1 MSLVKISSEGSSCG
15 CPVLVIFSFVFR
27 DQLPGRHTVFSTL
40 ATMGLKLAAKKSY
53 HPGKETN
60 KARVARDEQ
69 LERESRDSQLES
81 ERLDRFSALRQKAGL
96 VDISLEAKQNDKV
109 GAVGSLQTFDKI
121 VDPPKRAN
129 NRVNKM
135 DPELAKAKMDP
146 LADMNRFLE
155 ETEKWEALGGGE
167 ETRSRDERSRAEA
180 GSDLTETVVR
190 KHRSKRRRRSHRVSK
205 DR

>member
-1 MSLVKISSEGSSCG
+1 
-15 CPVLVIFSFVFR
+15 
-27 DQLPGRHTVFSTL
+27 
-40 ATMGLKLAAKKSY
+40 MGLKLAAKKSY
-53 HPGKETN
+53 HPGKEAN

-69 LERESRDSQLES
+69 LERESRDAQLET

-96 VDISLEAKQNDKV
+96 VDLAVEAKQKDKIE
-109 GAVGSLQTFDKI
+109 AVGSLQTFDKI
-121 VDPPKRAN
+121 VEPPRRVS

-146 LADMNRFLE
+146 LADVNRFVE
-155 ETEKWEALGGGE
+155 ETEKWEAAGGE
-167 ETRSRDERSRAEA
+167 SETRSRDQKSRDQRSHDQRSHDEF
-180 GSDLTETVVR
+180 SETVVR

>member
-1 MSLVKISSEGSSCG
+1 
-15 CPVLVIFSFVFR
+15 
-27 DQLPGRHTVFSTL
+27 
-40 ATMGLKLAAKKSY
+40 MGLKLAAKKSY
-53 HPGKETN
+53 HPGKEAN

-69 LERESRDSQLES
+69 LERESRDSQLET

-96 VDISLEAKQNDKV
+96 VDLAVEAKQKDKIE
-109 GAVGSLQTFDKI
+109 AVGSLQTFDKI
-121 VDPPKRAN
+121 VEPPRRVS

-146 LADMNRFLE
+146 LADVNRFVE
-155 ETEKWEALGGGE
+155 ETEKWEAAGGE
-167 ETRSRDERSRAEA
+167 SETRSRDQKSRDQRSHD
-180 GSDLTETVVR
+180 DLSETVVR